1 MRALDGLRVIDFT
14 QMFAGPGTGMYLAD
28 QGADVIKIEPPNG
41 GRDRAADGGGDADS
55 FLLLNRGKRSLVL
68 DIRTEQG
75 HEIVEKLVRRSDVML
90 VAFPPGQAE
99 KLGLGYDA
107 MAALNPRLVYGNIT
121 GWGYNGPIAMRT
133 GYDRL
138 QQAHTGMMHRNQA
151 PDGTPM
157 VLPFF
162 VADQGIP
169 MLLSYGIMLALWNRE
184 RTGTGQKVDISQ
196 LDLQIAIQSLRLVF
210 REDDRAAAHG
220 DFPAHIYKTKDGRWL
235 TLVPILETEWAR
247 LWQTLGL
254 SPETSDTLIRAKLA
268 ETFATKPLAAWI
280 DLLEAAN
287 LPAAAVRTPEE
298 FVQHPQAWANDMLV
312 ERQHP
317 THGAVKMMGTPIRLS
332 DTPGHPGWPPP
343 KFGEHT
349 REILEELGY
358 SAEQIDE
365 LAQQGTIKERW
376 LLPSPSRPA
385 WRG

>member
-1 MRALDGLRVIDFT
+1 MTPKPEKPRALEGLKVIDFT

-41 GRDRAADGGGDADS
+41 GRDRASDGGGDADS

-68 DIRTEQG
+68 DIRAPEGKQ
-75 HEIVEKLVRRSDVML
+75 IVEKLVKRSDVML
-90 VAFPPGQAE
+90 VAFPPGQSE
-99 KLGLGYDA
+99 KLGLGYEH
-107 MAALNPRLVYGNIT
+107 MAALNPRIVYGNIT
-121 GWGYNGPIAMRT
+121 GWGYNGPMAMRT

-184 RTGTGQKVDISQ
+184 KTGKGQKVDVSQ

-210 REDDRAAAHG
+210 REDDHAAAHG
-220 DFPAHIYKTKDGRWL
+220 DFPAHTYKTSDNRHL
-235 TLVPILETEWAR
+235 TLVPILDSEWSR

-254 SPETSDTLIRAKLA
+254 DPEPDEILKRKKLA
-268 ETFATKPLAAWI
+268 QTFAQRPVAEWI
-280 DLLEAAN
+280 ELLESAD

-298 FVQHPQAWANDMLV
+298 FVQHPQAWANNMLV
-312 ERQHP
+312 ERDHAQH
-317 THGAVKMMGTPIRLS
+317 GKVKMMATPVRLS
-332 DTPGHPGWPPP
+332 DTPGQPGWPPP

-349 REILEELGY
+349 SDVLTELGY
-358 SAEQIDE
+358 TPEQVE
-365 LAQQGTIKERW
+365 TLTRAGVVK
-376 LLPSPSRPA
+376 
-385 WRG
+385 